1 MPLWRDGTL
10 VRWGKSFV
18 CVAPC
23 LLLYILCVTVHT
35 LFKYTHLVHVHHVH
49 TTLTLTHLPFSSHT
63 GGYIIQL
70 ACLAHFWF
78 ASAML
83 VSANQ
88 VDLET
93 SDSVKEYAVGLY
105 AIHPLAFVGLG
116 CMMFGTKCLTSCYVN
131 NMRNKEHR
139 DAAKQ
144 HSARVELSTKLPS
157 GKVQRDAIERTRK
170 EQQEQEAQK
179 ENEEKEV
186 YRSTLKKKFAVGGE
200 EDASSSDEEGR
211 GGSGGGRGGETK
223 ERLYS
228 AVGSSSSDEEE
239 DEWEEENDNDLTA
252 TETFNSILKQ
262 LDEQA
267 ERAWGANLVV
277 NPAEIKSFD
286 ASGHPYFGAEIKLRR
301 AMRLKLL
308 TIDRLSSKIQEEE
321 DNIEEG
327 TQGQAAAKS
336 GGGGKKKSSGSK
348 IGEKIERRRIMR
360 TGKKAKAAA
369 AAMAKQSAQSI
380 KDKLKKY
387 VEKSKKKKAKKIKVS
402 KTAKEMEKRGR
413 VARGGSAVSARRK
426 ARTRPRAGNHIV

>member
-1 MPLWRDGTL
+1 
-10 VRWGKSFV
+10 
-18 CVAPC
+18 
-23 LLLYILCVTVHT
+23 
-35 LFKYTHLVHVHHVH
+35 
-49 TTLTLTHLPFSSHT
+49 
-63 GGYIIQL
+63 
-70 ACLAHFWF
+70 
-78 ASAML
+78 
-83 VSANQ
+83 
-88 VDLET
+88 
-93 SDSVKEYAVGLY
+93 
-105 AIHPLAFVGLG
+105 
-116 CMMFGTKCLTSCYVN
+116 
-131 NMRNKEHR
+131 
-139 DAAKQ
+139 
-144 HSARVELSTKLPS
+144 
-157 GKVQRDAIERTRK
+157 
-170 EQQEQEAQK
+170 
-179 ENEEKEV
+179 
-186 YRSTLKKKFAVGGE
+186 
-200 EDASSSDEEGR
+200 
-211 GGSGGGRGGETK
+211 
-223 ERLYS
+223 
-228 AVGSSSSDEEE
+228 VGSSSSDEEE

-308 TIDRLSSKIQEEE
+308 TIDRLSSKIQEEK

-327 TQGQAAAKS
+327 TQGLAAAKS
-336 GGGGKKKSSGSK
+336 GGGGKKKNSGSK